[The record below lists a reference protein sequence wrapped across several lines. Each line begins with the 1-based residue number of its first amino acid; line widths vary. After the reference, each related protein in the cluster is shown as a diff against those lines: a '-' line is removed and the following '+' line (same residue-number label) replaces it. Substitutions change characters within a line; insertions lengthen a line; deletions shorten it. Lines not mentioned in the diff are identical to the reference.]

1 MAERIIQIDDDW
13 KRQAQ
18 EEKRKLAEQQASAK
32 PAPARE
38 STPDRRG
45 RREMPQAS
53 FGGLVATLMTQASM
67 YLGEAQTEEGE
78 PMVDVDTARYFIDTL
93 GVLEAKCRGNL
104 SAEEQALLD
113 ASLYD
118 LRSRYVSIV
127 SQTIR

>member
-32 PAPARE
+32 PAQAPEAPGKR
-38 STPDRRG
+38 S
-45 RREMPQAS
+45 RREMPEAS

-67 YLGEAQTEEGE
+67 YLGEAQTEDGE
-78 PMVDVDTARYFIDTL
+78 PMVDIDTAKYFIDTL
-93 GVLEAKCRGNL
+93 GVLEARTRGNL
-104 SAEEQALLD
+104 DAEEQALLD

-127 SQTIR
+127 SQTLR